1 MKILK
6 KIAICLLATILVILP
21 KSKLPKIIMII
32 GTTIFS
38 FTIKN
43 IFSQNIVSTAVTS
56 GILESFN
63 DEVLKDNTKLNDK
76 VNSLIY
82 DDNTQELINKYIDTT
97 LNSLVDEEV
106 LETLNIEKDIIDYIK
121 TNETKIEETF
131 DVEITDE
138 VYNKLTNEF
147 VTTIKK
153 SKEKLP
159 ASGTKIIK
167 GFSFFVSL
175 KFKLI
180 LFSMMAIILLLIALL
195 QKSVHKWI
203 KTLSTSSII
212 SGLILGTTSI
222 VLQRFLTS
230 IVQTETSINI
240 NIKTFT
246 IASLIVL
253 VARILV

>member
-1 MKILK
+1 MI
-6 KIAICLLATILVILP
+6 
-21 KSKLPKIIMII
+21 KLIH
-32 GTTIFS
+32 
-38 FTIKN
+38 
-43 IFSQNIVSTAVTS
+43 
-56 GILESFN
+56 
-63 DEVLKDNTKLNDK
+63 
-76 VNSLIY
+76 Y
-82 DDNTQELINKYIDTT
+82 DNTQELINKYIDTT

-138 VYNKLTNEF
+138 VYNKLNTLEEEKELTNEF

-180 LFSMMAIILLLIALL
+180 LFSMMAIILLLIDLL

-253 VARILV
+253 VAGILVSIIYTIII